1 MSILCFAGSLRQDS
15 NNKKL
20 ARHAARL
27 IEELRLA
34 TAECLDLA
42 DYPMVIYDGDIEQSG
57 APVSVAKLGAK
68 IGASAALVI
77 ATPEYN
83 GGISGVLKNSVD
95 WLSRLKPMP
104 LRDKHLLLLSTSPGP
119 WGGVRGLWHSRVPFE
134 ALGVHVF
141 PQMISIPMAHAA
153 FDERERLTGERA
165 TQLENLLRAF
175 VPHATAA
182 AAARKA
188 AA

>member
-15 NNKKL
+15 SNKKL

-27 IEELRLA
+27 IEELGLSN
-34 TAECLDLA
+34 AEYIDLA
-42 DYPMVIYDGDIEQSG
+42 DFPMVVYDGDVEQSG
-57 APVSVAKLGAK
+57 APASVAKLGAK
-68 IGASAALVI
+68 ISAVAALVI

-83 GGISGVLKNSVD
+83 GGISGVLKNSID

-104 LRDKHLLLLSTSPGP
+104 LRDKHLLLLSASPGP

-141 PQMISIPMAHAA
+141 PQMTSVPMAHTA
-153 FDERERLTGERA
+153 FDAHERLTGDRA
-165 TQLENLLRAF
+165 AQLETLLRAF
-175 VPHATAA
+175 VPHAIG
-182 AAARKA
+182 AAARRA